1 MSYTD
6 VFNSSPVPPANSAYS
21 SYTLAV
27 NTTFSWSYNAGTST
41 NAIAKIMDVSC
52 SAGVVL
58 TLPAATEAALGEDFL
73 LRNVGAET
81 LTIKDNSGV
90 TIDTVASGISKYY
103 FVSDNSTVAGIWE
116 SVTFGAGSSSAT
128 AGDLVG
134 YGLKAITTSLNQ
146 SHSVVTFSVNTTI
159 DSTYRA
165 KMVVATGGTT
175 TVSLPAVATAG
186 DDFFFMF
193 RNEGTGTVTI
203 DPNASETFDSA
214 ATFLVQP
221 GESLMAVCS
230 GSAWYSVGYGR
241 STLYQ
246 FTQLVKDVSAAGSF
260 TLTAAE
266 ASNKL
271 LSFIGNPGGAV
282 TIVVPN
288 TVAIYYTQSAIS
300 TAQTIT
306 VKTAAGSGS
315 PILQS
320 QRQILICDGT
330 NVTSAQSAIASGGL
344 SLDNGSAAAP
354 SLSFATATNTGLFL
368 KGINGVGIAANGVE
382 IGAFETTGLE
392 LVSPMAVTEGG
403 TGRATSTTAYG
414 LIAAGTTAT
423 GVQQTLATGSAN
435 NVLLSG
441 GAAAL
446 PSWANEATFK
456 AALNLEAGV
465 DFQAYDADLTTWAG
479 ITPGANVGTALAVAI
494 GSAGAVVVN
503 GGALGTPSSG
513 TLTNCTGLPV
523 AGVVGLGTLAT
534 QNGTFSGTSSGTN
547 TGDNAVNTLYSGL
560 VSNATHT
567 GDVTGATALTIA
579 NDAVTYAKMQ
589 NVSATDKLLGR
600 ATAGSGD
607 VEEITCTAAG
617 RALLDD
623 ADATAQRATLGLVIG
638 TNVQAYDAATAKINA
653 AQTFSAPQRGTLTT
667 DNDGSFDLNA
677 TNNFKCTP
685 AAPLAL
691 TFTNVPAATASQS
704 GNILLVNTGGHAITA
719 AAGTKI
725 PSATLTAISAAGTY
739 LLGYFS
745 DGTNVYV
752 AASGAMV

>member
-165 KMVVATGGTT
+165 KMVVATGGAI

-513 TLTNCTGLPV
+513 TLTNCTGLPT
-523 AGVVGLGTLAT
+523 A
-534 QNGTFSGTSSGTN
+534 
-547 TGDNAVNTLYSGL
+547 GL
-560 VSNATHT
+560 V
-567 GDVTGATALTIA
+567 

-607 VEEITCTAAG
+607 VEEIACTAAG

-623 ADATAQRATLGLVIG
+623 ADATAQRATLGLTVLATTTPG
-638 TNVQAYDAATAKINA
+638 TNVATALGVNVGSAGAFITFNGDAGTPSALVGTNISGTAANLTAGTATMAKTVPVSTTATTLAVGDVGKCVKISAGIAVPNS
-653 AQTFSAPQRGTLTT
+653 TFSAGDIVSIYNDSAGSLTITATITTLRLAGTATTGNRTLAQRGLATIWFISGTEAVISGTGLT
-667 DNDGSFDLNA
+667 
-677 TNNFKCTP
+677 
-685 AAPLAL
+685 
-691 TFTNVPAATASQS
+691 
-704 GNILLVNTGGHAITA
+704 
-719 AAGTKI
+719 
-725 PSATLTAISAAGTY
+725 
-739 LLGYFS
+739 
-745 DGTNVYV
+745 
-752 AASGAMV
+752 